1 MLDKSLLAQIK
12 SLELKARHLASQSLT
27 GEYASVFKG
36 FGIEFDEIREYTMGD
51 DVRNIDWNVTAK
63 MNQPFIKVFREERE
77 MTMFLLIDVSFS
89 QHFGSF
95 TKTKRDVA
103 AELAAILALLASK
116 NNDKIGLIMFSDR
129 VEKVVPPLK
138 ARGHV
143 WQILRNVLT
152 HKTQHTGTDLVPALD
167 AFHKLQKRRCVCFV
181 ISDFLMQ
188 GYEKPL
194 KSLAGRHD
202 VIAATIVDPHEAKL
216 PGAGYVRFQ
225 DLETGETHVVDAS
238 NADVASSIEQTYN
251 DQAQRLSAFFNRT
264 RIDHIK
270 INTAESVV
278 KGLVSLIRKR
288 DKRAT
293 GS

>member
-1 MLDKSLLAQIK
+1 MLDKGLMAQIK
-12 SLELKARHLASQSLT
+12 SLEIKARHLASQSLT

-36 FGIEFDEIREYTMGD
+36 FGIEFDEIREYAMGD

-63 MNQPFIKVFREERE
+63 MNQPYIKVFREERE
-77 MTMFLLIDVSFS
+77 MTLFLLIDVSFS

-95 TKTKRDVA
+95 AKTKRDIA
-103 AELAAILALLASK
+103 AELAAILALLASN

-143 WQILRNVLT
+143 WQILRNILT
-152 HKTQHTGTDLVPALD
+152 HETKHTGTNIAAAVD
-167 AFHKLQKRRCVCFV
+167 AFSKLQKRKSVCFV
-181 ISDFLMQ
+181 ISDFLMPD
-188 GYEKPL
+188 YEKPL
-194 KSLAGRHD
+194 KTMAARHD
-202 VIAATIVDPHEAKL
+202 VIAATIVDPHEASL

-238 NADVASSIEQTYN
+238 DPVIASSI
-251 DQAQRLSAFFNRT
+251 QRKHEDHAHKLGVFFNRT
-264 RIDHIK
+264 RIDHVRID
-270 INTAESVV
+270 TTESVI

-288 DKRAT
+288 DRRSA
-293 GS
+293 GA